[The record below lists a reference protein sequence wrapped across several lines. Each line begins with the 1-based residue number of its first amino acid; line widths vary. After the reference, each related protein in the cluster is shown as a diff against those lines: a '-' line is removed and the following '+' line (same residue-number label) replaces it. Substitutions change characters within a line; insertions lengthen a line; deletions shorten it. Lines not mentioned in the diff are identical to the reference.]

1 MKTLNVI
8 SIEKQY
14 QTDGHAP
21 YLVLTEDFEK
31 YVLKTPRYTLD
42 KASIQREII
51 CHFFLQSWNIST
63 PSIALLSIENKLLKN
78 GISNSDL
85 LPFHF
90 GSKHLEN
97 SIDAQKMFGLSKK
110 VNRKQIHNLNDIFK
124 IAYFDIW
131 TSNGDRKP
139 SNQNLLF
146 SPSGNKLILTAI
158 DHAATFESIAFKDL
172 NPKWGAN
179 FSDND
184 SILYL
189 DYVKYLLPKK
199 KHLNTWQKEFLDK
212 TYLCIEYVK
221 HNFDEILAKI
231 PVELRLSESESE
243 SLKRYLFNEERIQKV
258 KETFIRIV
266 ADIIS

>member
-1 MKTLNVI
+1 MKTLEVI

-14 QTDGHAP
+14 QTEGHAP

-31 YVLKTPRYTLD
+31 YVLKTPRYALD

-51 CHFFLQSWNIST
+51 CHEFLRLWSIQT
-63 PSIALLSIENKLLKN
+63 PSIALLSIEDKELKEKIRNSTSLLY
-78 GISNSDL
+78 
-85 LPFHF
+85 HF

-97 SIDAQKMFGLSKK
+97 SIDAQKMFDLSKQS
-110 VNRKQIHNLNDIFK
+110 NRNRIQNLTDIFK

-131 TSNGDRKP
+131 MSNGDRKP

-146 SPSGNKLILTAI
+146 CPSGNKLILTAI

-172 NPKWGAN
+172 DPKWGAN

-189 DYVKYLLPKK
+189 DYIRHLLPKK
-199 KHLNTWQKEFLDK
+199 KRLHSWQEDFLDK
-212 TYLCIEYVK
+212 TYLCIENAK
-221 HNFDEILAKI
+221 HNYDETLAKI
-231 PVELRLSESESE
+231 PEELRLSESESK
-243 SLKRYLFNEERIQKV
+243 SLKRYLFNEERIKEV